1 MKMSKIIITFFLS
14 VLIRSAISQ
23 LTIVNGTDTEIE
35 LHPWQVATNQ
45 IYGFFFYYQ
54 HCGGSIIGKRW
65 ILSAAHCFQ
74 NQKNLVV
81 RAGTSTSTSGGIKF
95 QIKKVHTIPSYNNTY
110 WQNDV
115 AIIELEEE
123 IQYNSKMKPIE
134 IVDKY
139 FEFTP
144 YQMVDTT
151 GYGRTC
157 FFCSYSEK
165 LMESHLSIVDY
176 SECVQHL
183 DISNGK
189 ICARDTHN
197 VTTSK

>member
-1 MKMSKIIITFFLS
+1 MFKIIIIFFLS

-35 LHPWQVATNQ
+35 LHPWQVATNE
-45 IYGFFFYYQ
+45 IRFFYFYYQ
-54 HCGGSIIGKRW
+54 HCGGSIIGKKW
-65 ILSAAHCFQ
+65 ILSAAHCFDEP
-74 NQKNLVV
+74 KSLIV
-81 RAGTSTSTSGGIKF
+81 RAGTSTSTSGGTIYN
-95 QIKKVHTIPSYNNTY
+95 IKKIHRHPNYNRTY

-115 AIIELEEE
+115 AILELEEE
-123 IQYNSKMKPIE
+123 IQYNSKMRPIE
-134 IVDKY
+134 IVDDN
-139 FEFTP
+139 FEFTA

-157 FFCSYSEK
+157 FLCSASEK

-176 SECVQHL
+176 SECIQHL

-197 VTTSK
+197 VTTCK